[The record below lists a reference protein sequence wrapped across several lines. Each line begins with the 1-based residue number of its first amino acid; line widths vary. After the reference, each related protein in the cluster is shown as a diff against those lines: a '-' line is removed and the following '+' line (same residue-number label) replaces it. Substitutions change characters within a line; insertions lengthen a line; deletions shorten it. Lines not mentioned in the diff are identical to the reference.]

1 MTGRGDQ
8 LGLSRDG
15 ERRFQL
21 QQFPLRGPVQ
31 LTLLPSRVPAV
42 SLRDVLRDPDRGHHG
57 VFGETLDLTP
67 VGLAQGADDIGTEG
81 DRFLPRAQVLE
92 SQSHG
97 AEYAAVTRETVTEN
111 LRRVY

>member
-1 MTGRGDQ
+1 MARRRDQ

-15 ERRFQL
+15 ERSFQL

-31 LTLLPSRVPAV
+31 LTLLPGRVSAV
-42 SLRDVLRDPDRGHHG
+42 PLRDVLRDPNRGHHG
-57 VFGETLDLTP
+57 VLGEALDLAP

-81 DRFLPRAQVLE
+81 DRFLPCAQVLE

>member
-1 MTGRGDQ
+1 MAGRGHQ
-8 LGLSRDG
+8 LGLSSDG

-21 QQFPLRGPVQ
+21 QQLPLRGPVQ
-31 LTLLPSRVPAV
+31 LTLLPGRVPPV
-42 SLRDVLRDPDRGHHG
+42 SLRDVLRDPNGGHHR
-57 VFGETLDLTP
+57 VLGEALDLAS

-81 DRFLPRAQVLE
+81 DRFLPCAQVLQ